1 MYIIILTFFLLLFE
15 HSYSYTIKK
24 SDLVL
29 YYDTLGIQQKVSQ
42 LFIVYRSDLNFKEN
56 SPGGIIPSKNF
67 LKKIYYKRIPID
79 SLTKEFKIP
88 PFICIDQEG
97 GKVDRLSFIEKTPS
111 LNSIFHNYER
121 REIILENMVLNQKRL
136 GINLNLSPVIDL
148 SYQDNS
154 MMRRSNRNILSTVD
168 SIKEFIELYISI
180 HKNMKILNCVKHFP
194 GYGET
199 FDNSDVVIPKFKG
212 GKELFD
218 KNINLFYH
226 FFDKVSFV
234 MLSNI
239 VYPFLDTLPAI
250 RSQKIVELI
259 RNKNKN
265 IVIIADDIASKSN
278 KNPFLVLKE
287 SFKSGVDM
295 FILMNDTLFEY
306 MVDSLSFWILNQE
319 IPKNEL
325 DEKLFRIMVKKEY
338 IYNIIKNRI

>member
-1 MYIIILTFFLLLFE
+1 MHIIILTILLLLCE
-15 HSYSYTIKK
+15 NLSGYIIKK

-29 YYDTLGIQQKVSQ
+29 YYDTLTLQQKVSQ
-42 LFIVYRSDLNFKEN
+42 LFIVYRNDLNFTEN
-56 SPGGIIPSKNF
+56 TPGGIIPSRNF
-67 LKKIYYKRIPID
+67 LKRIYYKKIPVD
-79 SLTKEFKIP
+79 SLTKNFKVP

-111 LNSIFHNYER
+111 LNSIFHDYER
-121 REIILENMVLNQKRL
+121 KEKILKNMVLNQKRL
-136 GINLNLSPVIDL
+136 GINLNLSPVLDL
-148 SYQDNS
+148 SYQQNS
-154 MMRRSNRNILSTVD
+154 MMRRTDRTIVSNVD
-168 SIKEFIELYISI
+168 SIKDFVELYISL
-180 HKNMKILNCVKHFP
+180 HKSMKILNCIKHFP

-212 GKELFD
+212 DKELFE

-226 FFDKVSFV
+226 FFDRVSFV

-239 VYPFLDTLPAI
+239 VYPFLDTFPAI
-250 RSQKIVELI
+250 RSQKIVKLV
-259 RNKNKN
+259 RDKNKD

-306 MVDSLSFWILNQE
+306 MVDSLSFWISNGE
-319 IPKNEL
+319 IQKKDL
-325 DEKLFRIMVKKEY
+325 DEKLFRIMLKKEY
-338 IYNIIKNRI
+338 LYNIIKNRS